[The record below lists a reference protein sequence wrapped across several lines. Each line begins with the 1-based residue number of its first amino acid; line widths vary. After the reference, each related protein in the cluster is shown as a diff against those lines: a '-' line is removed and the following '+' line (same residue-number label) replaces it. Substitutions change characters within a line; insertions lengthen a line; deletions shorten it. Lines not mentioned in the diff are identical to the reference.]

1 MTADHYERLL
11 NVVDLA
17 RHQHARLA
25 VDRAYYSAR
34 AEHVNKIAGRYEGK
48 LSINAKCVSVDPWP
62 QPGQEAGLH
71 APVILYACDD
81 RSGGDIYRRT
91 ASHRGVRGVLSGD
104 VVCVIQQSWYDN
116 T

>member
-1 MTADHYERLL
+1 MTHSQYERLL
-11 NVVDLA
+11 ESVKLA
-17 RHQHARLA
+17 THQDARLA
-25 VDRAYYSAR
+25 VQSVYYSAR
-34 AEHVNKIAGRYEGK
+34 AEHANRIAGRYQGK

-71 APVILYACDD
+71 APVILYMCDD
-81 RSGGDIYRRT
+81 RSGGDVYRRT
-91 ASHRGVRGVLSGD
+91 TSHRGVRGVLSGD